1 MPVVL
6 MTCGEN
12 DVVTW
17 WQTAITEIRPGVI
30 RLRGYAIE
38 DLIGRTTLPEVIWLL
53 LRGEL
58 PSPEQAELFGAALVA
73 SVDHGP
79 HAPSIAIARMAMS
92 SGVGINNAV
101 ASGINALGD
110 IHGGAGKQAM
120 LLFRTISER
129 SERDMVSL
137 SSATTSEVGE
147 RLARKEIIPGF
158 GHRFHPIDPRA
169 PRLLALVD
177 EATDAG
183 VVEGHVA
190 AVGRAVEKALGDHA
204 GHRIPMNIDG
214 VTAIV
219 YGELGFAPDLARG
232 LFVLSRS
239 VGILAHSWE
248 QSQEGTRVKGP
259 VPKSTGYAYS
269 GPAERD
275 LEAR

>member
-1 MPVVL
+1 MAAA
-6 MTCGEN
+6 EN
-12 DVVTW
+12 DVVAW
-17 WQTAITEIRPGVI
+17 WRTSITDIRPGVI

-38 DLIGRTTLPEVIWLL
+38 DLIGHTTLPEVIWLL

-58 PSPEQAELFGAALVA
+58 PSAQEADLLGAALVA

-92 SGVGINNAV
+92 SGVQINNAV
-101 ASGINALGD
+101 ACGVNALGD

-120 LLFRTISER
+120 LLYGTISER
-129 SERDMVSL
+129 AERDEVSL
-137 SSATTSEVGE
+137 SAAAASEVGE
-147 RLARKEIIPGF
+147 RLAHSEIIPGF
-158 GHRFHPIDPRA
+158 GHRFHPIDPRT

-177 EATDAG
+177 EATAAG

-190 AVGRAVEKALGDHA
+190 TVGRAVEKALGDHA
-204 GHRIPMNIDG
+204 GRPVPMNIDG

-219 YGELGFAPDLARG
+219 YGELGFPPDLARG

-248 QSQEGTRVKGP
+248 QSQEGARVKGP
-259 VPKSTGYAYS
+259 VPKSTAYAYS

-275 LEAR
+275 LYGER

>member
-1 MPVVL
+1 
-6 MTCGEN
+6 MTRAED

-38 DLIGRTTLPEVIWLL
+38 DLIGRTTLPEVVWLL

-58 PSPEQAELFGAALVA
+58 PAPQQADLLGAALVA

-92 SGVGINNAV
+92 SGVAINNAV
-101 ASGINALGD
+101 ASGINVLGD

-120 LLFRTISER
+120 LLYRAISER
-129 SERDMVSL
+129 CERDIVSL
-137 SSATTSEVGE
+137 PSAASSEVGE
-147 RLARKEIIPGF
+147 RLARKETIPGF
-158 GHRFHPIDPRA
+158 GHRFHPIDPRT

-177 EATDAG
+177 QATEAG
-183 VVEGHVA
+183 VVAGHVA
-190 AVGRAVEKALGDHA
+190 ATGRAVEKALGEYV
-204 GHRIPMNIDG
+204 GHGVPMNIDG

-219 YGELGFAPDLARG
+219 YGELGFPPDLARG

-259 VPKSTGYAYS
+259 VPKSTPYAYV
-269 GPAERD
+269 GPAERA
-275 LEAR
+275 LEGRR